1 MTGTRHKTTKNG
13 QSGDR
18 YKTQNDDEQKHR
30 KNKIS
35 FSSIGYGGPPKKIKR
50 KRGP

>member
-1 MTGTRHKTTKNG
+1 MDNQETGTRHKTTKNG

-30 KNKIS
+30 KNKS
-35 FSSIGYGGPPKKIKR
+35 
-50 KRGP
+50 